1 METMQNASAQVVI
14 VAYKPKPGKQADLLQ
29 LTREHLPALRAEG
42 LATDMQETILMAEEG
57 VIVEIFEWA
66 PGGTERAHSNPIV
79 LAMWKRYF
87 DACDIIPLRDLA
99 EASQLF
105 ASFRR
110 VEL

>member
-1 METMQNASAQVVI
+1 MSNATAQVVI
-14 VAYKPKPGKQADLLQ
+14 VAYKPKPEKQADLLQ
-29 LTREHLPALRAEG
+29 LTREHLPILRAEG
-42 LATDMQETILMAEEG
+42 LATNMPEITVMADGG

-66 PGGTERAHSNPIV
+66 PGGTERAHTNPTV
-79 LAMWKRYF
+79 LAMWKRYA

-105 ASFRR
+105 AAFRK